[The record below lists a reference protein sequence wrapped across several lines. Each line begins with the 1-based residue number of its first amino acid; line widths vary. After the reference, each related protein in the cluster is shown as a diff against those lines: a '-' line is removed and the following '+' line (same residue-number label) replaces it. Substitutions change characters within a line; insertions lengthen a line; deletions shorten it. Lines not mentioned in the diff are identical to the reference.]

1 MIIITVGKNETID
14 RALKRYKY
22 KVIKTKQIENL
33 RDRQE
38 FKKKC
43 VKRREKIKKAKY
55 VQKLKDSYNDY

>member
-1 MIIITVGKNETID
+1 MIVITVGKNENIE

-22 KVIKTKQIENL
+22 KVIKSKQMEQV

-43 VKRREKIKKAKY
+43 VKKREKLKKAKY
-55 VQKLKDSYNDY
+55 VQKLKDNERD